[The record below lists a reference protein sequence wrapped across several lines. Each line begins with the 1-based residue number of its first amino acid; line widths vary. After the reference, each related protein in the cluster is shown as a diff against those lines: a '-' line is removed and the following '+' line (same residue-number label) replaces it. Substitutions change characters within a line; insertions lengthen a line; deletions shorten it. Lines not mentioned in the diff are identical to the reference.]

1 MHVRFLTA
9 RHVGRYTENWNLWD
23 ATHRLVADVDTV
35 VHDAESGV
43 MQDPRKHTEW
53 RFVMDNSVTV
63 VAPALEEL
71 SQLMED
77 DVFFRDKQ
85 CAYNPVAVLLP
96 CA

>member
-1 MHVRFLTA
+1 M
-9 RHVGRYTENWNLWD
+9 
-23 ATHRLVADVDTV
+23 ADVGTV
-35 VHDAESGV
+35 VNDAEHGRL
-43 MQDPRKHTEW
+43 QDPHQHTEW

-85 CAYNPVAVLLP
+85 CAYNPVAVLHP